1 MFILAGAWALVVVAL
16 TLWPQDMAGPASP
29 LGSLAAW
36 HAHEMIFGFA
46 AAGFAGYAL
55 TAISSWANGLSRI
68 AVLMLI
74 VLWVVARL
82 AVWGWFGTDPRLFLP
97 LGAAFMAC
105 VALVLLRAAWQTGSL
120 RGGVQA
126 GIATLLTGL
135 QLAIFYGA
143 VMPKVPVF
151 AFGLLLSVVGGRMVA
166 AFTWNQIN
174 QTAKAARRFQ
184 MARNLGLISAAA
196 IVSVLV
202 LDLTG
207 SGQARAIVGLLLFGA
222 TLETARLLLWQSLPT
237 RSNGLLGMLHLGY
250 AWLPFGLALVAF
262 ARMPEP
268 PFWEGDA
275 LHALAAGAVAC
286 SIYAVAARALAR
298 RANGLHP
305 AFADLAG
312 FTCLWLAAGFRVFA
326 PMGSVWWPAAPALW
340 FAGWGIFVARHLA
353 ALAKP
358 SPRPV
363 FSGAKTAVGQLPRD

>member
-1 MFILAGAWALVVVAL
+1 MFIVAGVWAMVVVAL
-16 TLWPQDMAGPASP
+16 TLSPQNIEGPVSP
-29 LGSLAAW
+29 LGSLVAW

-55 TAISSWANGLSRI
+55 TAISSWAYGLSRI
-68 AVLMLI
+68 AVLTLI
-74 VLWVVARL
+74 VLWVAARL
-82 AVWGWFGTDPRLFLP
+82 AAWGWFGTDPRLFMP

-105 VALVLLRAAWQTGSL
+105 VALMLLRAALATGSL

-126 GIATLLTGL
+126 VIAALLTGL
-135 QLAIFYGA
+135 QLAILYGA

-174 QTAKAARRFQ
+174 QTARATARFQ
-184 MARNLGLISAAA
+184 LARILGLISAAV

-202 LDLTG
+202 LDLSG
-207 SGQARAIVGLLLFGA
+207 SGQGRVIIGLLLFGA
-222 TLETARLLLWQSLPT
+222 TLETGRLLLWQSLPI
-237 RSNGLLGMLHLGY
+237 RCNGLLGMLHLGY
-250 AWLPFGLALVAF
+250 AWLPFGLTLVAF
-262 ARMPEP
+262 ARMPESP
-268 PFWEGDA
+268 LWEGDA

-286 SIYAVAARALAR
+286 SVYAVAARALAR
-298 RANGLHP
+298 RTNGLHP

-312 FTCLWLAAGFRVFA
+312 FACLWLAAGFRVFA
-326 PMGSVWWPAAPALW
+326 PMGSVWWPVAPALW
-340 FAGWGIFVARHLA
+340 FSGWGIFAFRHLA

-363 FSGAKTAVGQLPRD
+363 FSGAKRESDILPV